1 MKQVKIQVPSLVE
14 NIRVVES
21 FIDNS
26 KETFHIEDDIYGNIM
41 VAVTEAV
48 NNAIRH
54 GNKFDKDKN
63 VYLSLYV
70 NNDRVKFEVE
80 DEGEGFDFDNLL
92 DPTAPENLENPG
104 GRGIFLIRHLADE
117 VEFNKEGR
125 NVQLTFL
132 LTPAADTTDA
142 ASDSDIVSSES
153 AA

>member
-1 MKQVKIQVPSLVE
+1 MKQVKIQIPSLVE

-26 KETFHIEDDIYGNIM
+26 KDTFQIEDDIYGNIM

-63 VYLSLYV
+63 VLLSLYV
-70 NNDRVKFEVE
+70 DKGQLQFEIE
-80 DEGEGFDFDNLL
+80 DQGTGFDYNNLL

-117 VEFNKEGR
+117 VEFSNEGR
-125 NVQLTFL
+125 TILLTFL
-132 LTPAADTTDA
+132 LPNAAPEAPKVSTTNLSSDHTA
-142 ASDSDIVSSES
+142 A
-153 AA
+153 

>member
-1 MKQVKIQVPSLVE
+1 MKQVKIQIPSLVE

-26 KETFHIEDDIYGNIM
+26 KDTFHIEDDIYGNIM

-54 GNKFDKDKN
+54 GNKFDKDRN

-70 NNDRVKFEVE
+70 DKDRVKFEVE
-80 DEGEGFDFDNLL
+80 DEGEGFDYTDLL

-117 VEFNKEGR
+117 VEFTKDGR

-132 LTPAADTTDA
+132 LAPAETDESSATDT
-142 ASDSDIVSSES
+142 VSSEN